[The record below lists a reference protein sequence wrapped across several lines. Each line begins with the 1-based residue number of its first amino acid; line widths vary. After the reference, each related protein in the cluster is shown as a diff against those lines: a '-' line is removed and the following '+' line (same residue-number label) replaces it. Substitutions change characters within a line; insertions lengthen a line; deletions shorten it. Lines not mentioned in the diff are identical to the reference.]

1 VEAEVLEEQDLAGSK
16 ALDGVVGPDAERVT
30 GHRHVAPQELG
41 QALADRPQPEA
52 VLDLAVG
59 SPEMARQDDRGAGR
73 ISAEI
78 VGIDARMRES
88 SVTLPSASGTL

>member
-1 VEAEVLEEQDLAGSK
+1 
-16 ALDGVVGPDAERVT
+16 
-30 GHRHVAPQELG
+30 
-41 QALADRPQPEA
+41 
-52 VLDLAVG
+52 
-59 SPEMARQDDRGAGR
+59 MARQDDRGPGR